1 MQDSS
6 PLFLKV
12 ARLGRCHGVCEISVA
27 SRLAISVFP
36 YFSLFLTSDDF
47 ICFLHH
53 IYISQICLSRCTI
66 HGNYICFCQKFNW
79 YYSKILV
86 DIRRH
91 WH

>member
-53 IYISQICLSRCTI
+53 IYISQILYVYQGARFMVTI
-66 HGNYICFCQKFNW
+66 FVLP
-79 YYSKILV
+79 KI
-86 DIRRH
+86 
-91 WH
+91 